1 MKYYEYIR
9 SEAWQRKRKEF
20 YSSKM
25 YKQLRGSGKWSCY
38 CCARSDISLDLH
50 HRTYKRLGNENIAID
65 LIPVCRECHTKIHE
79 YEKSGVQLWS
89 ATKKVRNQ
97 FVRKE
102 KKKARKI
109 KNKIVVDKT
118 TFYMV
123 G

>member
-109 KNKIVVDKT
+109 KKQNS
-118 TFYMV
+118 